1 MGLTAALL
9 LKVIF
14 MDPGFVPMAAT
25 HTGLAPKGAGIRF
38 GEETEGKSGH
48 KPVASDVGLL
58 SKETVKSTPATD
70 SSYIVTT
77 PAVQSPREPIHMESE
92 EQPAVDEDGPISIS
106 IFGANPLHSER
117 ESVSYEGE
125 IVEHTEGRQETPAAE
140 PISLPP
146 KSDERKVSY
155 ETRYCTLCRIEQ
167 PVRAKH
173 CKACNR
179 CLSLHDHHC
188 PWLGVCIAERNR
200 FYFYW
205 YLVAETCLL
214 AFSLIL
220 VLITQTIPRFQADE
234 NLYEWVQTNGALL
247 LAFIIE
253 AGFALMVTS
262 LLAFHTYLACLN
274 TTTWEHLSWTKISY
288 LQNWPRTY
296 GSPFS
301 KGPWHNIKTY
311 CCPLPQQGY
320 MVWVLPQTLPEKP
333 RRCC

>member
-1 MGLTAALL
+1 MTALL
-9 LKVIF
+9 LRVTF
-14 MDPGFVPMAAT
+14 MNPGFVPVTVM
-25 HTGLAPKGAGIRF
+25 HTGFTPRGSGPRF

-58 SKETVKSTPATD
+58 SKEAVKSTPATD

-77 PAVQSPREPIHMESE
+77 PAVQSPREPIPLESE
-92 EQPAVDEDGPISIS
+92 EQPAADEDGPMSAS

-125 IVEHTEGRQETPAAE
+125 IVEPAESHQETPAAV
-140 PISLPP
+140 PIFLPP

-173 CKACNR
+173 CKACKR
-179 CLSLHDHHC
+179 CVSLHDHHC

-200 FYFYW
+200 CYFYW
-205 YLVAETCLL
+205 YLVAECFLIVLACIMVLL
-214 AFSLIL
+214 
-220 VLITQTIPRFQADE
+220 TQTVPGFQHAS
-234 NLYEWVQTNGALL
+234 NAYEWVQTNGVVLS
-247 LAFIIE
+247 AFLIE
-253 AGFALMVTS
+253 AGFGLMVTS
-262 LLAFHTYLACLN
+262 LLALHTYLACGN
-274 TTTWEHLSWTKISY
+274 ITTWEHLSWAKISY
-288 LQNWPRTY
+288 LKDWPRTY

-301 KGPWHNIKTY
+301 EGPWLNLRTY
-311 CCPLPQQGY
+311 CCPQGCK
-320 MVWVLPQTLPEKP
+320 VWVLPQTLPDKP